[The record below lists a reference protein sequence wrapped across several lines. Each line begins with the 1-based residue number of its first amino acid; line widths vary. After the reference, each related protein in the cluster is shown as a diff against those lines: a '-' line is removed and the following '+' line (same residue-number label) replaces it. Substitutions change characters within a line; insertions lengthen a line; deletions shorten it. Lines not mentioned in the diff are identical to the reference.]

1 MSPLDGISQNV
12 LTYQYDNTRDG
23 ANTNEL
29 LLTPANVN
37 TNSFG
42 RLMTYTLD
50 GYVYAQPLIMTNV
63 TIPGQGV
70 HNVVFVATE
79 HDTIYA
85 FDADSNAGANG
96 GLLWHTNL
104 GISALSNNHE
114 FGGRYNGGNYTDL
127 IPEIGMT
134 GTPVIDGAS
143 GTPLRGCPVPR
154 SYHDNEL
161 LSSYSCT
168 GHHYWQRKTL

>member
-1 MSPLDGISQNV
+1 MSAKSPSLFIKTLMVTVLSAVLIVVIMSPPNGISQNV

-37 TNSFG
+37 TNTFG

-85 FDADSNAGANG
+85 FDADNNAGANG

-104 GISALSNNHE
+104 PRISS
-114 FGGRYNGGNYTDL
+114 FK
-127 IPEIGMT
+127 
-134 GTPVIDGAS
+134 
-143 GTPLRGCPVPR
+143 
-154 SYHDNEL
+154 
-161 LSSYSCT
+161 
-168 GHHYWQRKTL
+168 Q